1 VRKEHESSILRFL
14 LLSKLRRIVMGIMHK
29 GSHARG
35 GALIHHRIISIEAMI
50 EQA

>member
-1 VRKEHESSILRFL
+1 
-14 LLSKLRRIVMGIMHK
+14 MGIIHK